1 MIVRTY
7 GRRSRSMATRNFN
20 GGVSDK
26 SFSQESPPDVFDFT
40 FSSQGSTRWSSDPY
54 GFSDSLDP
62 YGLNNITS
70 SSQGNDFE
78 DDDELRILP
87 ARGGGSRGNAE
98 YEGFDDGA
106 FRTKKVKIGDSETY
120 KLNSSPESDELTILS
135 SKNGRNDG
143 DFGYSDL
150 GFGKSMDLE
159 PYSLNS
165 SQESDELV
173 ILPVKKGKENGK
185 FDGLLQKPKKVKEN
199 GVMQKK
205 KNRKKGKNR
214 EVGSDSVTVGS
225 TATLMETQEFGEMM
239 EHVDEVNFALDGLKK
254 GQPVRVRRGSLLSLL
269 SICGS
274 SQQRRLLRAH
284 GMAKT
289 IIDAVL
295 GISFDDPPSNLAA
308 AALFYILTSDGQ
320 DDRLLD
326 SPICIR
332 FLLKFLRPLTS
343 DAANV
348 KAPSFGSKLLAI
360 RMDPDVSQISAKG
373 SESSAAIMQK
383 VQEILVSSKDLNPRD
398 ANDDC
403 IELPELNPKWISLL
417 TMEKACFSTI
427 SLEDASGRVRRTGG
441 NFKEKLR
448 ELGGLNAVFEV
459 ARNCHSVMEGWLQ
472 RNRSSVLDSKDKE
485 GLESL
490 VMLLKCL
497 KIMENATFLSKDN
510 QSHLLGMKGNFDSQS
525 APRSFTKLILGVVK
539 ILSGIALLRSSL
551 GSEEGKTCNHSN
563 ETSHASE
570 FKVEDNGSLSISCS
584 RRRTM
589 EGTSSLKNL
598 SISHDSQ
605 SFSCHPLSSKSHSGA
620 STMSDTDPWLKMR
633 IDSSMSGQCSGTSGD
648 FTNGTISK
656 GFGVSFGRGNDH
668 KVSNA
673 TKFEPMEDSQD
684 PFAFD
689 EDDFEPSKWDLLSG
703 REKVSQVHNSR
714 AKPYQPENESQSL
727 LLLGQEDSHLD
738 NQHSSEVS
746 CSSGV
751 TDEKSNLLADCLLS
765 SVKVLMN
772 LTNDNP
778 MGCQQI
784 AACGGLE
791 IMSTLIASH
800 FPNFRTYLP
809 CSGSSRENGVSS
821 RSSAVV
827 DHQNDR
833 HLTDE
838 ELDLLVAILGLLVN
852 LVEKDGL
859 NRSRLAAT
867 RVSLPNLEG
876 LEKESSTDLIP
887 LLCSIFLANQG
898 AGEAAGEG
906 RQLSW
911 DDEDALLQE
920 EKEAEK
926 MILEAYAALL
936 LAFLSTESRR
946 ICGTIAECLP
956 DHNLAVLVP
965 VLERFV
971 EFHLSLD
978 MISPETHS
986 TVLEVIE
993 SCRIP

>member
-1 MIVRTY
+1 MIARTD
-7 GRRSRSMATRNFN
+7 GRRSRTMTTRNFN
-20 GGVSDK
+20 GAVSGN
-26 SFSQESPPDVFDFT
+26 SFSQESPHQDVYDFT

-62 YGLNNITS
+62 YGLNNIVNTTS
-70 SSQGNDFE
+70 SSQQPLDIDDDD

-87 ARGGGSRGNAE
+87 VRANGE
-98 YEGFDDGA
+98 FDAGVSWKSS
-106 FRTKKVKIGDSETY
+106 KKPKIGELD
-120 KLNSSPESDELTILS
+120 SDELTILS
-135 SKNGRNDG
+135 SKNARIDG
-143 DFGYSDL
+143 DFG
-150 GFGKSMDLE
+150 
-159 PYSLNS
+159 
-165 SQESDELV
+165 DELK
-173 ILPVKKGKENGK
+173 ILPAKKSKENGK
-185 FDGLLQKPKKVKEN
+185 FDGVCGKSKKVDEN
-199 GVMQKK
+199 GVLQKK
-205 KNRKKGKNR
+205 KNKKKKVKTR
-214 EVGSDSVTVGS
+214 EVGSGSGSDCVVVGP
-225 TATLMETQEFGEMM
+225 TATLMETQEVGEMM

-274 SQQRRLLRAH
+274 AQQRRLLRAH

-295 GISFDDPPSNLAA
+295 GLSFDDSPSNLAA
-308 AALFYILTSDGQ
+308 AALFYVLTSDGQ

-326 SPICIR
+326 SPSCIR
-332 FLLKFLRPLTS
+332 FLMKLLRPLTS
-343 DAANV
+343 DAPNV
-348 KAPSFGSKLLAI
+348 KASSFGSKLLAI
-360 RMDPDVSQISAKG
+360 RMDPDMSQNSANG
-373 SESSAAIMQK
+373 SESSAAIMLK
-383 VQEILVSSKDLNPRD
+383 VREVLISCKDLKPRD
-398 ANDDC
+398 ANDGC
-403 IELPELNPKWISLL
+403 MELPELNPKWISLL
-417 TMEKACFSTI
+417 TMEKACFSTVSI
-427 SLEDASGRVRRTGG
+427 EDTSGRVRRTGV

-459 ARNCHSVMEGWLQ
+459 ARHCHCVMEGWLE
-472 RNRSSVLDSKDKE
+472 RSPSSVLDLKDKE

-510 QSHLLGMKGNFDSQS
+510 QSHLLGMKGSFDSQS
-525 APRSFTKLILGVVK
+525 APRSFTKLILGVIK
-539 ILSGIALLRSSL
+539 ILSGITLLKSSL
-551 GSEEGKTCNHSN
+551 GSQEGKICNHSN
-563 ETSHASE
+563 ETSHASD
-570 FKVEDNGSLSISCS
+570 FKVDDNEILSISRS
-584 RRRTM
+584 TRYYM
-589 EGTSSLKNL
+589 EGTSSLKSL
-598 SISHDSQ
+598 SLSQDSPSLTSGQ
-605 SFSCHPLSSKSHSGA
+605 PLSSKSNSGTTSMFGA
-620 STMSDTDPWLKMR
+620 DPWLKMR
-633 IDSSMSGQCSGTSGD
+633 IDSSTSGQCSGTSED
-648 FTNGTISK
+648 FTNGTAKSE
-656 GFGVSFGRGNDH
+656 GFRVNFVRGNNH
-668 KVSNA
+668 KGSNT
-673 TKFEPMEDSQD
+673 TKFEPVEDSQD

-703 REKVSQVHNSR
+703 RKKVSRAHNSR
-714 AKPYQPENESQSL
+714 AKPCQPENECQSL
-727 LLLGQEDSHLD
+727 LLLGQEESRLE

-746 CSSGV
+746 CSSV
-751 TDEKSNLLADCLLS
+751 ITDEKSNLIADCLLS
-765 SVKVLMN
+765 AVKVLMN

-791 IMSTLIASH
+791 TLSSLIASH
-800 FPNFRTYLP
+800 FPNFCTYVP
-809 CSGSSRENGVSS
+809 PSGSPRENGVSS
-821 RSSAVV
+821 ISSAEV

-859 NRSRLAAT
+859 NRSRLAAI

-876 LEKESSTDLIP
+876 LEEESPTDLIP

-898 AGEAAGEG
+898 SSEAAGEG
-906 RQLSW
+906 KQLSW

-936 LAFLSTESRR
+936 LAFLSTESRSIR
-946 ICGTIAECLP
+946 KAIAECLP
-956 DHNLAVLVP
+956 DHNLAILVP

-978 MISPETHS
+978 MISPETHT

>member
-1 MIVRTY
+1 
-7 GRRSRSMATRNFN
+7 MATRNFN
-20 GGVSDK
+20 GGVSGK
-26 SFSQESPPDVFDFT
+26 SFSQESPQDVFDFT

-54 GFSDSLDP
+54 AFSDSLDP
-62 YGLNNITS
+62 YGLSNIKS
-70 SSQGNDFE
+70 SSQGNDFDDDY

-87 ARGGGSRGNAE
+87 ARGGGSSENAE
-98 YEGFDDGA
+98 CGGFDNGA
-106 FRTKKVKIGDSETY
+106 LRCKKVKIGDLEPY
-120 KLNSSPESDELTILS
+120 KVNSSPESDELTILS
-135 SKNGRNDG
+135 SKNGGNDG
-143 DFGYSDL
+143 DFGYHDL
-150 GFGKSMDLE
+150 GFEKSMDLE

-165 SQESDELV
+165 SQESDELA
-173 ILPVKKGKENGK
+173 ILPVKKSKENGK
-185 FDGLLQKPKKVKEN
+185 FDGLLRKPKKVKEN

-205 KNRKKGKNR
+205 KNRKKGKTR
-214 EVGSDSVTVGS
+214 EVGSDSVTVGT

-254 GQPVRVRRGSLLSLL
+254 GQPVRVRRGSLVSLL

-274 SQQRRLLRAH
+274 AQQRRLLRAH

-332 FLLKFLRPLTS
+332 FLMKLLRPLTF

-348 KAPSFGSKLLAI
+348 KVPSFGSKLLAI
-360 RMDPDVSQISAKG
+360 RTDPDVSQISAKG

-383 VQEILVSSKDLNPRD
+383 VQEILISSKDLNPRD

-403 IELPELNPKWISLL
+403 IEFPELNPKWISLL

-459 ARNCHSVMEGWLQ
+459 ARNCHSVMEGWLKKSP
-472 RNRSSVLDSKDKE
+472 SSVLDSKDKE

-539 ILSGIALLRSSL
+539 ILSGIALLRRSL
-551 GSEEGKTCNHSN
+551 GSEEGKTCNLSN
-563 ETSHASE
+563 ETSRVSE
-570 FKVEDNGSLSISCS
+570 LKVEDNGSLSISCS
-584 RRRTM
+584 RRCTM
-589 EGTSSLKNL
+589 GTSSSKSLN
-598 SISHDSQ
+598 ISQDSQ
-605 SFSCHPLSSKSHSGA
+605 SLTSGHPLSLKSHSGTL
-620 STMSDTDPWLKMR
+620 TMSDIDPWLKMR
-633 IDSSMSGQCSGTSGD
+633 IDSSTSGQCSGTSGD

-656 GFGVSFGRGNDH
+656 GFGRGDDY
-668 KVSNA
+668 KVSNSS
-673 TKFEPMEDSQD
+673 KLEPVEDSQD

-703 REKVSQVHNSR
+703 REKVAQVNNSR
-714 AKPYQPENESQSL
+714 AKPCQPENESQSL
-727 LLLGQEDSHLD
+727 LLLGQEESHLD
-738 NQHSSEVS
+738 NQHSSELS

-751 TDEKSNLLADCLLS
+751 TDEKTNLLADCLLS

-778 MGCQQI
+778 LGCQQI

-791 IMSTLIASH
+791 ILSTLIATH
-800 FPNFRTYLP
+800 FPNFRSYLP
-809 CSGSSRENGVSS
+809 RSGSSRENGVSS

-827 DHQNDR
+827 DHLNDR

-859 NRSRLAAT
+859 NRSRLAAIQ
-867 RVSLPNLEG
+867 VSLPDSEG
-876 LEKESSTDLIP
+876 LEKESSADLIP

-911 DDEDALLQE
+911 EDEDALLQE

-946 ICGTIAECLP
+946 IRSTIAECLP
-956 DHNLAVLVP
+956 EHNLAVLVP

-978 MISPETHS
+978 MISPETHK